1 MAWRI
6 ADSIVRGEIDNRQK
20 GRVVGRIWLLG
31 REEPIELN
39 LQGNGLRDIAGCL
52 LNFSNPA
59 PKPGDPVDLAKDQDG
74 FVGDIT
80 ASKKVFVLDCSIEES
95 IALSDQGLELPKH
108 HANCLYIEWFSR
120 RNGRVVIE
128 TTDFDIRVGEPAWTM
143 TEQELA
149 AQVESTHEAFRKWL
163 EDFNQLCADA
173 EPYEK
178 DSDGPMNEF
187 QWEKFMRESDQKT
200 EKLGEVMEKY
210 QGHPDSQRLI
220 AREMGWTWLE
230 EELEAQERGILTF
243 EDDVDDDPP
252 FELPE
257 PDPAREGI
265 DWVRDEEGE
274 IHHPVALRAFNL
286 SIRLW
291 HYCHEQGL
299 LGENADADALD
310 MTSQLQICSAKL
322 AGALNG
328 IAFDRTVDSGFVV
341 AGLKRALNFLHQS
354 MDATDR
360 VHRRNILDAGALEE
374 FRKESFDVRQD
385 VLDLMKRHRELMAE
399 G

>member
-6 ADSIVRGEIDNRQK
+6 ADSVVRGEIDNRQK
-20 GRVVGRIWLLG
+20 GRVIGRVWLLG

-52 LNFSNPA
+52 LNFANPS
-59 PKPGDPVDLAKDQDG
+59 PKPGDLVDLHADQDG

-80 ASKKVFVLDCSIEES
+80 ASKKVMVLDCSIEES
-95 IALSDQGLELPKH
+95 ILLSDQGKEIPKH
-108 HANCLYIEWFSR
+108 HANCLYLEWFSR
-120 RNGRVVIE
+120 RNGRVVLE
-128 TTDFDIRVGEPAWTM
+128 TTSFDIRVSEPAWTM
-143 TEQELA
+143 TEEELA

-163 EDFNQLCADA
+163 DEFNQLCADA
-173 EPYEK
+173 EPHET
-178 DSDGPMNEF
+178 DTDAPMNEF
-187 QWEKFMRESDQKT
+187 QWEKFMRESDQKS

-210 QGHPDSQRLI
+210 HGLPDSERLI

-230 EELEAQERGILTF
+230 EEIEAQERGILTS
-243 EDDVDDDPP
+243 EDDLDGEDPP

-257 PDPAREGI
+257 PNPAREGI

-274 IHHPVALRAFNL
+274 IHHPLALRSFNL

-299 LGENADADALD
+299 LGENADVDALE
-310 MTSQLQICSAKL
+310 MTSHLQICSAKL

-328 IAFDRTVDSGFVV
+328 IAFERIVDSGFVV

-360 VHRRNILDAGALEE
+360 VRRRRILDIAVLKE
-374 FRKESFDVRQD
+374 FHTEIFDVRQN
-385 VLDLMKRHRELMAE
+385 VLDLMKEHRGQIER
-399 G
+399 